1 MWRSTS
7 LGPCERL
14 IRSQCRDR
22 IDCSVHIGQN
32 GRMAKVSGTSKPA
45 ATSATLTVTAT
56 EAKTRF
62 GPLLET
68 AIRGGSVV
76 ITKHNTPKAV
86 LLSMAEYEAL
96 GGSPPPDLHAL
107 RDEFDGLLA
116 GLQRPGRRKALQAA
130 FDATPRELGRLAVAN
145 HRRRG

>member
-1 MWRSTS
+1 
-7 LGPCERL
+7 
-14 IRSQCRDR
+14 
-22 IDCSVHIGQN
+22 
-32 GRMAKVSGTSKPA
+32 MAKVSATSKQA

-107 RDEFDGLLA
+107 SDEFDGLLA
-116 GLQRPGRRKALQAA
+116 GLQTPGKRKALRSA
-130 FDATPRELGRLAVAN
+130 FDATPRELGRLAVAS